1 MVSDGQKIKALWNDN
16 KDVLMGMVLGSLASM
31 PVNIYWKRRPDVTQ
45 GLIVESSFTLP
56 SIVANGVLKN
66 GKCHITLKAAN
77 SESGSVLASQVAGW
91 QASATTFPSKPFSV
105 FPRSR
110 TPRLGGR
117 AAHVASAARRV
128 VRAASGPRVLLQDLY
143 AMDESAKGQPFGE
156 DVKERIRRTTGVP
169 SCANGLKESSSASGS
184 GGASQPDDGDDEE
197 DDVDDGDGEQSLA
210 TRTTREK
217 KAAHQVVALKAR
229 EEAREAR
236 HLPEASKV
244 ELASRAAVVK
254 RRISCAEFRASYGC
268 TKPALPRSRS
278 LRLRDRDAQA
288 APSAR
293 RVVRDVPA
301 DGRPSSS
308 GAYVAASA
316 VADLKSDW
324 GGGDRSRGLEEE
336 RGPLMSTGRIL
347 HKDPR
352 KFCRTTQNRSC
363 AQVLKEQYNVSRQEQ
378 AWTKR
383 WLGKTK
389 RHQFKIDIWKRMD
402 CISFAL
408 TLLLRH
414 GNAGPG
420 QPQWYPTGDGDGSS
434 SIEELLQHRGLQAM
448 CATAEEICEL
458 ITKAEKNRFHFFTD
472 SGELVFQIPTTF
484 GCLRSIR
491 VGCGQG
497 HNKAIAA
504 LIDYTKLWTL
514 LEIDGPGWHDIL
526 NHGTQGYCVG
536 DICRDG
542 LLPGGTE
549 SGPQGRAHIHL
560 VSGVKEVGDQ
570 AGLRTGSTHLVLVDA
585 RSYVQAGGQLY
596 LSPQGCVLTAGIDT
610 YNGRM
615 LEEASIPPECILDVQ
630 PIETK
635 KRFGPLP
642 TVSRWLK
649 HKRR

>member
-1 MVSDGQKIKALWNDN
+1 
-16 KDVLMGMVLGSLASM
+16 
-31 PVNIYWKRRPDVTQ
+31 
-45 GLIVESSFTLP
+45 
-56 SIVANGVLKN
+56 
-66 GKCHITLKAAN
+66 
-77 SESGSVLASQVAGW
+77 
-91 QASATTFPSKPFSV
+91 
-105 FPRSR
+105 
-110 TPRLGGR
+110 
-117 AAHVASAARRV
+117 
-128 VRAASGPRVLLQDLY
+128 
-143 AMDESAKGQPFGE
+143 
-156 DVKERIRRTTGVP
+156 
-169 SCANGLKESSSASGS
+169 
-184 GGASQPDDGDDEE
+184 
-197 DDVDDGDGEQSLA
+197 
-210 TRTTREK
+210 
-217 KAAHQVVALKAR
+217 
-229 EEAREAR
+229 
-236 HLPEASKV
+236 
-244 ELASRAAVVK
+244 
-254 RRISCAEFRASYGC
+254 
-268 TKPALPRSRS
+268 
-278 LRLRDRDAQA
+278 
-288 APSAR
+288 
-293 RVVRDVPA
+293 
-301 DGRPSSS
+301 
-308 GAYVAASA
+308 
-316 VADLKSDW
+316 
-324 GGGDRSRGLEEE
+324 
-336 RGPLMSTGRIL
+336 MSTGWIL

-363 AQVLKEQYNVSRQEQ
+363 AQVLEEQYNVSRQEQ

-414 GNAGPG
+414 GYAGPG

-434 SIEELLQHRGLQAM
+434 SIEELLQHPGLQVM

-585 RSYVQAGGQLY
+585 RKYVQAGGQLY

-610 YNGRM
+610 YNGRT

-649 HKRR
+649 HKKR

>member
-1 MVSDGQKIKALWNDN
+1 
-16 KDVLMGMVLGSLASM
+16 MGMVLGSLANM
-31 PVNIYWKRRPDVTQ
+31 RVTIHWNHRPEVTQ

-56 SIVANGVLKN
+56 AIVANGVLKK

-77 SESGSVLASQVAGW
+77 SKSGSVLASQVAGY
-91 QASATTFPSKPFSV
+91 QESRTTFPSKPFSA

-110 TPRLGGR
+110 TPGFRGR
-117 AAHVASAARRV
+117 AAQV
-128 VRAASGPRVLLQDLY
+128 
-143 AMDESAKGQPFGE
+143 
-156 DVKERIRRTTGVP
+156 
-169 SCANGLKESSSASGS
+169 

-197 DDVDDGDGEQSLA
+197 ADVDDGDEEQAFA

-217 KAAHQVVALKAR
+217 KAAHQVAALKAR

-236 HLPEASKV
+236 LLKFAMDEEAKREARLLHEASTV
-244 ELASRAAVVK
+244 EVASRAAAAKQAVAEARDTLWLNEEASRADEA
-254 RRISCAEFRASYGC
+254 RRRVSEFRASYGC
-268 TKPALPRSRS
+268 TRSRS
-278 LRLRDRDAQA
+278 PRLRARDAQA
-288 APSAR
+288 APAAR
-293 RVVRDVPA
+293 RDVRVA
-301 DGRPSSS
+301 SAAGRPSSS
-308 GAYVAASA
+308 GASVAVSA
-316 VADLKSDW
+316 VADLESDW
-324 GGGDRSRGLEEE
+324 GGGDRSPGPEEE

-347 HKDPR
+347 RKDPP
-352 KFCRTTQNRSC
+352 KFCWTTQNRSC
-363 AQVLKEQYNVSRQEQ
+363 AQVLEVQYKVSREEQ

-434 SIEELLQHRGLQAM
+434 SIEELLQHPGLQVM

-514 LEIDGPGWHDIL
+514 LEIDGPDWHDIL
-526 NHGTQGYCVG
+526 NHGTQGYYA
-536 DICRDG
+536 DAIRRDG

-585 RSYVQAGGQLY
+585 RTYVQAGGQLY

-615 LEEASIPPECILDVQ
+615 LEEASIPPECIIDVQ
-630 PIETK
+630 PIEPK

-649 HKRR
+649 HKKRQRSL